1 MHRPFAAK
9 IGMVMMAAKAFVDTN
24 ILLRAFHDTFPE
36 HVSVRALFDQ
46 LLDEDYELWISRQVI
61 REYLVQATHPRTF
74 AQLLSI
80 DDVLEHLE
88 AIMKICHTADDSEDV
103 TMHLFSLLK
112 TYPTLGKQIHDANVV
127 ATMLAYQIDALI
139 TLNLDDF
146 KRFEDRITLLT
157 VPE

>member
-1 MHRPFAAK
+1 
-9 IGMVMMAAKAFVDTN
+9 MVTMDAKAFVDTN
-24 ILLRAFHDTFPE
+24 ILLRAFHYTFPE
-36 HVSVRALFDQ
+36 HASVRGLFDQ

-74 AQLLSI
+74 AEPLSI
-80 DDVLEHLE
+80 DSVLEQLE
-88 AIMKICHTADDSEDV
+88 AIMEVCHIADDMGDV
-103 TMHLFSLLK
+103 TTHLFSLLK

-127 ATMLAYQIDALI
+127 ATMLTYQIDTLI

-146 KRFEDRITLLT
+146 KRFEDKITLLT